1 MEVGQMVATF
11 LFSFVYF
18 LIGFLTAVLWE
29 EAIDDIRI
37 RAIRV
42 SVRLAITLVW
52 PLWLALWAVAVVLGI
67 IGMIL
72 EDLFK

>member
-1 MEVGQMVATF
+1 MEVGQMVALF
-11 LFSFVYF
+11 LFGFVYT

-42 SVRLAITLVW
+42 SVRLAITFVW
-52 PLWLALWAVAVVLGI
+52 PLWLALWAVAVVIGI
-67 IGMIL
+67 ICMIL
-72 EDLFK
+72 KDLFK